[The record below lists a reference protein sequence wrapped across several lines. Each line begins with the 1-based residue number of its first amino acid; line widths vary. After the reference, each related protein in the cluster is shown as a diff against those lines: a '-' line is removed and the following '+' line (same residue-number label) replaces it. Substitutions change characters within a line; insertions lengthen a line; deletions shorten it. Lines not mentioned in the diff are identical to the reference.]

1 MRVRV
6 KLKEIAQQ
14 KGFSQRK
21 LYLQSGVDI
30 KTIRRIFN
38 DPFTIVT
45 TETLAKLAV
54 VLGIDASELIE
65 NAPDEEKAP

>member
-14 KGFSQRK
+14 KDFSQRK

-30 KTIRRIFN
+30 KTIRRIYN
-38 DPFTIVT
+38 DPYTVVT
-45 TETLAKLAV
+45 TETLAKLAI
-54 VLGIDASELIE
+54 VLGVDVSELIE
-65 NAPDEEKAP
+65 NAPDEKEAP